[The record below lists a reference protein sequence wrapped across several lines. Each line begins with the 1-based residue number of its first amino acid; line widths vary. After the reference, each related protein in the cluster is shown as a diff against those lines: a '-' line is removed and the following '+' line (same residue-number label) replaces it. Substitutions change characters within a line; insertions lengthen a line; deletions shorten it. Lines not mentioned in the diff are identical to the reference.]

1 MALES
6 AADFRSYTNPGIGGV
21 SATFLEIQNNLWD
34 SRTALMDTWMDIDS
48 GNTSIINIIIDQE
61 YFNIQGNS
69 VGVDGYQ
76 PRAMISILDAPYIS
90 IDDKLTVH
98 AVTTNKGSQLTPETV
113 FKVVSAE
120 NDNLGMVNLV
130 LAEFA

>member
-1 MALES
+1 MAIES

-34 SRTALMDTWMDIDS
+34 SRTSLIDTWTDVDS
-48 GNTSIINIIIDQE
+48 GNASTINIIIDQQ

-69 VGVDGYQ
+69 VGVEGYQ

-90 IDDKLTVH
+90 IDDRLIVH
-98 AVTTNKGSQLTPETV
+98 AITTNKGNQLTPETE

-130 LAEFA
+130 LAEF

>member
-21 SATFLEIQNNLWD
+21 SATFLEIQNNL
-34 SRTALMDTWMDIDS
+34 S